1 MSSQYVRF
9 RTTNECTMLLLCG
22 QDFGKHIVSIVV
34 HMANF
39 KHAMQAEYKIVPQFN
54 LL

>member
-1 MSSQYVRF
+1 MPLF
-9 RTTNECTMLLLCG
+9 CG
-22 QDFGKHIVSIVV
+22 QDFGKNFVSIAM
-34 HMANF
+34 HMAKF